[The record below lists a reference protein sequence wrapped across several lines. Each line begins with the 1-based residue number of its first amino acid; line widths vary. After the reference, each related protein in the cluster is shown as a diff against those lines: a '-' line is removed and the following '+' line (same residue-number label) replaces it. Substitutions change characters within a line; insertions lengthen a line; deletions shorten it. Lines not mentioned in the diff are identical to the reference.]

1 MEKKIAEKILVV
13 QDMALEDARYKE
25 LLCEH
30 ESINRRFVEILPTL
44 SKEQQD
50 VVMDYV
56 GLAFAMHL
64 RLLEL
69 SCTSEEKT

>member
-30 ESINRRFVEILPTL
+30 EITNRRFVEILPTL

-50 VVMDYV
+50 AVMDYV

-69 SCTSEEKT
+69 SCASEEKT